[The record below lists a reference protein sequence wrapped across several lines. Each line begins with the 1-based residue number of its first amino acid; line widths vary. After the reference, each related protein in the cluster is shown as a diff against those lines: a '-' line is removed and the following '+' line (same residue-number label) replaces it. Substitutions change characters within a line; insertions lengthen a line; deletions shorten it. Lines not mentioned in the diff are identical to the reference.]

1 MKDYIQPFLRNMP
14 NHFTYVSTN
23 DLYSNQTAES
33 IANTIIDHATSVKN
47 DQHNTN
53 TNTDNTNLNE
63 KRSLV
68 NNILAEIC
76 KKKTYFIDH
85 SWQIILTEVNFISA
99 KRVLSNTLKREIS
112 RVFNRQFKNN
122 SSRNF
127 EEYIE

>member
-1 MKDYIQPFLRNMP
+1 MKDYIQPFLRNTP

-23 DLYSNQTAES
+23 DLYSDQTAES
-33 IANTIIDHATSVKN
+33 IANTIIDHATSLKN

-76 KKKTYFIDH
+76 KEK
-85 SWQIILTEVNFISA
+85 NIS
-99 KRVLSNTLKREIS
+99 
-112 RVFNRQFKNN
+112 
-122 SSRNF
+122 
-127 EEYIE
+127 Y